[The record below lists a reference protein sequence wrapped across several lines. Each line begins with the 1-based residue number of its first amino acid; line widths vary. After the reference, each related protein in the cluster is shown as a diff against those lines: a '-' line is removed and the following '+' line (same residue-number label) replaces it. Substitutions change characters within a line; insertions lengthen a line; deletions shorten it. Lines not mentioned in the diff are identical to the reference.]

1 MDYKRIS
8 ALILAAVMLASC
20 GQAKPVDRY
29 KDPQTGKSYPDTVSL
44 LEDKKKDSPHE
55 YDIVYELSKEEPK
68 AFEIYASAIDAG
80 VVQTPKETLYFD
92 DKGNEIEKGV
102 FIKSLGLPDG
112 FENVV
117 QNYYDLLSRQEFAK
131 CFEMIDP
138 KGPLMGRFDNKFDIY
153 NAQQLSSRLD
163 LRVVSSDIT
172 DYRMQSL
179 GDGSKM
185 IEVYFRVLGFFKPA
199 IPYDPNPPRNGQETM
214 SDPNSGKPVPPPQP
228 TGDSGA
234 MDLNWEYRYS
244 GVSRMTLSCSSGKWM
259 IYDQQ

>member
-8 ALILAAVMLASC
+8 ALILATVLLVSC

-44 LEDKKKDSPHE
+44 LEDKKKDNPHE
-55 YDIVYELSKEEPK
+55 YDVVYELSKEEPK

-92 DKGNEIEKGV
+92 DKGNEIAKDV
-102 FIKSLGLPDG
+102 FIKTLEFPDG

-117 QNYYDLLSRQEFAK
+117 QNYYDFLSRQEFAK
-131 CFEMIDP
+131 CFGMIDP
-138 KGPLMGRFDNKFDIY
+138 KGPLMARFENKFDIY
-153 NAQQLSSRLD
+153 SAQQLSSRLD
-163 LRVVSSDIT
+163 LRVVSSDIN

-179 GDGSKM
+179 GDGNKM
-185 IEVYFRVLGFFKPA
+185 VEVYFRVLGFFKPV

-214 SDPNSGKPVPPPQP
+214 SNPGEKPTPPPQP

-244 GVSRMTLSCSSGKWM
+244 GVSKMVLSYSSGKWM